1 MFFPERIG
9 NKEKK
14 TTEAFYMHEEKFV
27 LLEGKTFTLSEI
39 ARELEAITGYTV
51 KDSYGDINRI
61 VAQKPNFD
69 QEFETYL
76 ITYEFN
82 ESDDLT
88 DVTVTTPKDADINFQ
103 TDKVKV
109 RLISYKT
116 K

>member
-1 MFFPERIG
+1 
-9 NKEKK
+9 
-14 TTEAFYMHEEKFV
+14 MHEEKFV
-27 LLEGKTFTLSEI
+27 LLEGKSFKLSEI

-69 QEFETYL
+69 QDFESYL
-76 ITYEFN
+76 VTYEFN
-82 ESDDLT
+82 ESDALA
-88 DVTVTTPKDADINFQ
+88 DVTVTTPKDEDVNFQ
-103 TDKVKV
+103 IDKVKV

>member
-1 MFFPERIG
+1 MFFTDRIG
-9 NKEKK
+9 NIEEK
-14 TTEAFYMHEEKFV
+14 TTEAFNMHEEKFV
-27 LLEGKTFTLSEI
+27 LLEGKSFTLSEI

-61 VAQKPNFD
+61 VAQKPNFNQD
-69 QEFETYL
+69 FESYL
-76 ITYEFN
+76 VTYEFN

-88 DVTVTTPKDADINFQ
+88 DVTVTTPKDADVNLQ